1 LERKQKTW
9 PIAWLSKATQPAK
22 QQVAGNMKVALDKSI
37 KDQPMATL
45 AVAAIAGF
53 VPGAIWKT

>member
-1 LERKQKTW
+1 M
-9 PIAWLSKATQPAK
+9 
-22 QQVAGNMKVALDKSI
+22 QQVAGNMKVALAKSI
-37 KDQPMATL
+37 EGQPMVTL